1 MTTVMTKTE
10 EKSMNTLRSTSV
22 CRNLLACLIGLSLAL
37 SAAGSLAGDTQAFK
51 ELLEMSLKEK
61 KGLTFYVH
69 GQVISGGVIRLI
81 GEDAVEVK
89 NREFGRIIIRL
100 DRIDAV
106 AAN

>member
-1 MTTVMTKTE
+1 MSSIVNRAI
-10 EKSMNTLRSTSV
+10 SRHLV
-22 CRNLLACLIGLSLAL
+22 ACFIGLCFAMSSAYGLADD
-37 SAAGSLAGDTQAFK
+37 AQAFR

-61 KGLTFYVH
+61 KGLVFYVN
-69 GQVISGGVIRLI
+69 GQTIAGAVTRLI

-100 DRIDAV
+100 DRIDVV

>member
-1 MTTVMTKTE
+1 
-10 EKSMNTLRSTSV
+10 MNTLRKSGAP
-22 CRNLLACLIGLSLAL
+22 RYLLACLLAL
-37 SAAGSLAGDTQAFK
+37 SFALSTALSIAGDVQMFK

-61 KGLTFYVH
+61 KGLTFYVQ
-69 GQVISGGVIRLI
+69 GQVISGAVTRLI

-89 NREFGRIIIRL
+89 NREFSRIVIRL

>member
-1 MTTVMTKTE
+1 MLVVHNGMFG
-10 EKSMNTLRSTSV
+10 
-22 CRNLLACLIGLSLAL
+22 RNGSIRRLLLASVIGFTLALSTTLSLA
-37 SAAGSLAGDTQAFK
+37 AGAQAFK
-51 ELLEMSLKEK
+51 ELLEMSLKDK

-69 GQVISGGVIRLI
+69 GQVITGGVTRFI

>member
-1 MTTVMTKTE
+1 MR
-10 EKSMNTLRSTSV
+10 KSGAR
-22 CRNLLACLIGLSLAL
+22 RHLLACLIGLSFAL
-37 SAAGSLAGDTQAFK
+37 GTAASIAGDVQIFK

-61 KGLTFYVH
+61 KGLTFYVQ
-69 GQVISGGVIRLI
+69 GQVISGAVTRLL

-89 NREFGRIIIRL
+89 NREFGRIVIRL

>member
-1 MTTVMTKTE
+1 M
-10 EKSMNTLRSTSV
+10 STA
-22 CRNLLACLIGLSLAL
+22 CNRTIYRHLLPCLIGLCIAL
-37 SAAGSLAGDTQAFK
+37 SSACSIAGDVQAFK

-61 KGLTFYVH
+61 KGLTFYVN
-69 GQVISGGVIRLI
+69 GQTIAGGVIRFI

-106 AAN
+106 AMN

>member
-1 MTTVMTKTE
+1 MNILR
-10 EKSMNTLRSTSV
+10 KSGAPRY
-22 CRNLLACLIGLSLAL
+22 LLACLLGLSFAL
-37 SAAGSLAGDTQAFK
+37 STAVSIAGDVQMFK

-61 KGLTFYVH
+61 KGLTFYVQ
-69 GQVISGGVIRLI
+69 GQVISGAVTRLI

-89 NREFGRIIIRL
+89 NREFSRIVIRL

>member
-1 MTTVMTKTE
+1 MGTACNRTI
-10 EKSMNTLRSTSV
+10 
-22 CRNLLACLIGLSLAL
+22 CRHLLAWLIGLSIAMS
-37 SAAGSLAGDTQAFK
+37 SACSIAADVQAFK

-61 KGLTFYVH
+61 KGLTFYVN
-69 GQVISGGVIRLI
+69 GQTIVGGVTRFI
-81 GEDAVEVK
+81 GDDAVEVK

>member
-1 MTTVMTKTE
+1 
-10 EKSMNTLRSTSV
+10 MNIVRNRSIY
-22 CRNLLACLIGLSLAL
+22 RHLLACLIGLSIAL
-37 SAAGSLAGDTQAFK
+37 SSACSIAADAQAFR
-51 ELLEMSLKEK
+51 ELLEMSMKEK
-61 KGLTFYVH
+61 KGLTFYVN
-69 GQVISGGVIRLI
+69 GQTIVGGVIRFI

>member
-1 MTTVMTKTE
+1 MSIVR
-10 EKSMNTLRSTSV
+10 NTIIYRH
-22 CRNLLACLIGLSLAL
+22 LLACLIGVSFAL
-37 SAAGSLAGDTQAFK
+37 SAAGSMAGDAQAFK
-51 ELLEMSLKEK
+51 ELLEMSLKDK

-69 GQVISGGVIRLI
+69 GQVITGGVTRFI

>member
-1 MTTVMTKTE
+1 MSIV
-10 EKSMNTLRSTSV
+10 RSQTIR
-22 CRNLLACLIGLSLAL
+22 RNLLACLIGVGLAL
-37 SAAGSLAGDTQAFK
+37 SATCSLAGDAQAFK

-69 GQVISGGVIRLI
+69 GQVITGGVIRFI

-89 NREFGRIIIRL
+89 NREFGHIIIRL